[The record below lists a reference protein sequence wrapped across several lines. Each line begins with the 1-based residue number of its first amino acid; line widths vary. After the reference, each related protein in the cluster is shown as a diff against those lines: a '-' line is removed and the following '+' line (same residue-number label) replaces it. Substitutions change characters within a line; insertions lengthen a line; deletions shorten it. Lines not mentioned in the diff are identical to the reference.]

1 MIINLIHLIS
11 NCLFFGDFKVQLFL
25 FIVIVFLGSLII
37 PTFQQVL
44 IFQFLIIQLAFSLKL
59 ILLILDQVTLLIA
72 YYIPGFMNRQDF
84 NT

>member
-59 ILLILDQVTLLIA
+59 ILLILDQVTLLIV
-72 YYIPGFMNRQDF
+72 YYILGFMNRQDF